1 MKEFSIPTLAQIIK
15 AEPAEVAGF
24 LTGVSIDS
32 RTIKAGDCFFAVAGE
47 NFDGHDYVAD
57 AFAKGAVCAVVA
69 DETRGDFVGFKVLR
83 VKDTIVA
90 LGDFARKYRR
100 QSGFKVV
107 AITGSNGKTTT
118 KQIAYHVL
126 SRHFRVFRAPKN
138 FNNDIGLPLT
148 LLMAGEKD
156 QIVIAEL
163 GSNRSGEISY
173 LTDITQPD
181 IAVVT
186 NVHPA
191 HLEGHG
197 DLQAIMREKLSI
209 SEGLREDGVF
219 FINADCEQLVESCRA
234 AGVKFTTFGKTD
246 DSDIRACNITRTG
259 VSASFMIEGIEVFL
273 PLPGLGNIENAL
285 AAWAICRQ
293 FGVTGED
300 FADAV
305 RTLPAVHM
313 RAELLQIGTLTV
325 VNDCYN
331 ANPVSMKNALDI
343 LIELGSAN
351 NRRLVFICG
360 DMAELGRQREQLH
373 AEAGAFI
380 ARAKVRLLLAVG
392 SLAKIAALAAKET
405 AEYDL
410 QIECF
415 EDVHSVCNNL
425 GEFVKDSDIVL
436 VKGSRLVALELAVEK
451 LKEIFG
457 SSEL

>member
-1 MKEFSIPTLAQIIK
+1 MKEFSITALAQIIK
-15 AEPAEVAGF
+15 AEPAEIAGF

-69 DETRGDFVGFKVLR
+69 DETRGDFYDCKVLR
-83 VKDTIVA
+83 VKDTIEA
-90 LGDFARKYRR
+90 LGDFARQYRR

-107 AITGSNGKTTT
+107 AITGSTGKTTT
-118 KQIAYHVL
+118 RQIAYHVL
-126 SRHFRVFRAPKN
+126 SQHFRVFQAPKN
-138 FNNDIGLPLT
+138 FNNSIGLPLT
-148 LLMAGEKD
+148 LLGAGQDD
-156 QIVIAEL
+156 QIVLAEL
-163 GSNRSGEISY
+163 GSNRPGEISY

-186 NVHPA
+186 NLHPA
-191 HLEGHG
+191 HIEGLG
-197 DLQAIMREKLSI
+197 DLQAITREELSI
-209 SEGLREDGVF
+209 SECLREDGVF
-219 FINADCEQLVESCRA
+219 FINADCEQLVASCRA
-234 AGVKFTTFGKTD
+234 AGAEFTTFGKTE
-246 DSDIRACNITRTG
+246 DSDILACNITCTG
-259 VSASFMIEGIEVFL
+259 VSTSFMIEGTEVFL
-273 PLPGLGNIENAL
+273 PLPGLGNVENAL
-285 AAWAICRQ
+285 AALAICSQ

-305 RTLPAVHM
+305 RTLPAVHL
-313 RAELLQIGTLTV
+313 RAEVLQIGTLTV
-325 VNDCYN
+325 LNDCYN

-343 LIELGSAN
+343 LINLGSAN

-373 AEAGAFI
+373 AEAGTFI
-380 ARAKVRLLLAVG
+380 ARAKVQLLLAVG
-392 SLAKIAALAAKET
+392 GLAKIAADAAKRT

-410 QIECF
+410 QIKCF
-415 EDVHSVCNNL
+415 EDVRSVCNNL
-425 GEFVKDSDIVL
+425 EEFVRDSDIVL
-436 VKGSRLVALELAVEK
+436 VKGSRSVALELVVEK

>member
-1 MKEFSIPTLAQIIK
+1 MKEFSITALAQIMK
-15 AEPAEVAGF
+15 AEPAEIAGF
-24 LTGVSIDS
+24 LTGVSVDS

-57 AFAKGAVCAVVA
+57 AFAKGAACAVVA
-69 DETRGDFVGFKVLR
+69 DEPRGDLAGCKVLR
-83 VKDTIVA
+83 VKDTIGA
-90 LGDFARKYRR
+90 LGDFARQYRR
-100 QSGFKVV
+100 QIGFKVV
-107 AITGSNGKTTT
+107 AITGSTGKTTT
-118 KQIAYHVL
+118 RQIAYHVL
-126 SRHFRVFRAPKN
+126 SRHFRVFQAPKN
-138 FNNDIGLPLT
+138 FNNSIGLPLT
-148 LLMAGEKD
+148 LLGAGQDD
-156 QIVIAEL
+156 QIIVAEL
-163 GSNRSGEISY
+163 GSNRPGEISY

-191 HLEGHG
+191 HLEGLG
-197 DLQAIMREKLSI
+197 DLQTITREKLSI
-209 SEGLREDGVF
+209 SEDLREDGVF

-234 AGVKFTTFGKTD
+234 AGIEFTTFGKTEN
-246 DSDIRACNITRTG
+246 SDIRACNITCTG
-259 VSASFMIEGIEVFL
+259 VSTTFMIEGTSVFL
-273 PLPGLGNIENAL
+273 PLPGLGNVENAL
-285 AAWAICRQ
+285 AALAICSQ

-325 VNDCYN
+325 LNDCYN

-343 LIELGSAN
+343 LINLGSAN

-373 AEAGAFI
+373 AEAGTFI

-392 SLAKIAALAAKET
+392 SLAKIAARAAKET

-410 QIECF
+410 QIKCF
-415 EDVHSVCNNL
+415 EDVRSVCNNL
-425 GEFVKDSDIVL
+425 EEFVRDSDIVL
-436 VKGSRLVALELAVEK
+436 VKGSRSVALEPAVEK